1 MRSRFFRMNP
11 VLKEMEEGNI
21 YVLQLKDSK
30 FYVGWSENIEDRIVA
45 HFSNEGS
52 EWTKKHTPEKVIEV
66 RPGGKL
72 LEKLVTIEYMVKKGW
87 DSVRGGPWTACALKS
102 APVCMRKSHAE
113 DKEVNAER
121 IGNT

>member
-1 MRSRFFRMNP
+1 
-11 VLKEMEEGNI
+11 MEEGTI

-30 FYVGWSENIEDRIVA
+30 FYVGWSENIEERIVA

-102 APVCMRKSHAE
+102 APVCMRKSNFFAE
-113 DKEVNAER
+113 DNKTEVNAER
-121 IGNT
+121 IGNTWHRL

>member
-1 MRSRFFRMNP
+1 MNS

-30 FYVGWSENIEDRIVA
+30 FYVGWSENIEERIVA

-102 APVCMRKSHAE
+102 APVCMRKSIAE